1 MAEIMALLLIKHSVF
16 DFDKWY
22 DGYQSLDH
30 IAYDYGCTS
39 KRIWRAPSEPNSI
52 LVAMDFE
59 TEKQARDYLRDDEIE
74 AAKKDGRL
82 TDSARVEFYN
92 TV

>member
-1 MAEIMALLLIKHSVF
+1 
-16 DFDKWY
+16 
-22 DGYQSLDH
+22 
-30 IAYDYGCTS
+30 
-39 KRIWRAPSEPNSI
+39 
-52 LVAMDFE
+52 VAMDFE